1 MKKALRWIRYF
12 TISLLLALAWTVS
25 ADMLPPPED
34 HDTKYV
40 VTLVH
45 ENGSVEVVT
54 PQTDFETAK
63 NFYFMVMGDGN
74 SYQIF
79 KVAEW

>member
-1 MKKALRWIRYF
+1 MKALRWIRYF

-34 HDTKYV
+34 PNTKYV
-40 VTLVH
+40 VTLLH
-45 ENGSVEVVT
+45 ENGSVEVMNE
-54 PQTDFETAK
+54 PTDYESAK
-63 NFYFMVMGDGN
+63 NLYFLVLGDGN
-74 SYQIF
+74 VYQMF